1 LLWVGRRGDLVDVA
15 VRAGEVRPV
24 TAIGLVNGTDEVDA
38 GLFEFC
44 ARLPD
49 VVDQKT
55 GDRARDEVLV
65 VPVARTEHLD
75 AVSVGKPED
84 REVRLLMDRVKAQR
98 ISKNLTVSS
107 NFRVRVPSHTS
118 PSALMY

>member
-65 VPVARTEHLD
+65 TLSPGPNNSTLSPLGSRKIAK
-75 AVSVGKPED
+75 SG
-84 REVRLLMDRVKAQR
+84 
-98 ISKNLTVSS
+98 SS
-107 NFRVRVPSHTS
+107 WTG
-118 PSALMY
+118 